1 MTTTD
6 GSSQGGTLLT
16 TTLGIYIRRKEGS
29 IGCCA
34 NQATRMSRITTNFRA
49 GEMRNG
55 RSGGMERVGGT
66 NNVEKTVTTLAVG
79 QRKELYE
86 SVRNEDT
93 EEEKI
98 SRTGRGL
105 RAS

>member
-1 MTTTD
+1 
-6 GSSQGGTLLT
+6 
-16 TTLGIYIRRKEGS
+16 
-29 IGCCA
+29 
-34 NQATRMSRITTNFRA
+34 MSRITTNFRA

-66 NNVEKTVTTLAVG
+66 NDVEETVTTLAVG